1 MTYHPFCQSRNVLG
15 LGDAPQELLEDVL
28 GLEVRELPE
37 ADVCC
42 GFGGSTSLEHPLVA
56 RGIVARKLA
65 NVAETGARLLVT
77 DNPGCLLHLRG
88 AADAAGQPLRVV
100 HLAEVLAERL
110 APRA

>member
-1 MTYHPFCQSRNVLG
+1 M
-15 LGDAPQELLEDVL
+15 A
-28 GLEVRELPE
+28 REI
-37 ADVCC
+37 A
-42 GFGGSTSLEHPLVA
+42 
-56 RGIVARKLA
+56 ARKLA